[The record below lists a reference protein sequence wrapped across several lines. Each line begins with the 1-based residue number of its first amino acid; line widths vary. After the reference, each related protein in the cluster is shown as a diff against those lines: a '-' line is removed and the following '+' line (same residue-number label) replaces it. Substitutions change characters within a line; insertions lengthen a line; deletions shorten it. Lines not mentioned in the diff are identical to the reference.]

1 MLGPGFAA
9 DVALA
14 VPRVVDEINC
24 INELAWQTT
33 LAAFIGTQRLFAL
46 VANPDQIVSVA
57 KENRLI
63 VSWVMR

>member
-1 MLGPGFAA
+1 VLGPGFAA

-46 VANPDQIVSVA
+46 VANPVSVA